1 MALRPTAR
9 VVITL
14 LPIIACAAC
23 VSDPGAKVQ
32 DKSVNAASV
41 GDPSAMAIVTEE
53 EVSQPG
59 TATYSCADGG
69 MMTIQN
75 LGTSVRI
82 LGPDGITEELPASPS
97 DQRSRYGQAHD
108 AIVLDGREALVVK
121 DGQTPLT
128 CTR

>member
-1 MALRPTAR
+1 MAR

>member
-1 MALRPTAR
+1 MALRLTAR
-9 VVITL
+9 VAITL

-23 VSDPGAKVQ
+23 VSDPGAGASGKLL
-32 DKSVNAASV
+32 NAAAP

-82 LGPDGITEELPASPS
+82 LGPDGVAEELPASPS
-97 DQRSRYGQAHD
+97 NQRSRYGQAHD
-108 AIVLDGREALVVK
+108 AVVLDGREALVVK
-121 DGQTPLT
+121 GGQTPLT